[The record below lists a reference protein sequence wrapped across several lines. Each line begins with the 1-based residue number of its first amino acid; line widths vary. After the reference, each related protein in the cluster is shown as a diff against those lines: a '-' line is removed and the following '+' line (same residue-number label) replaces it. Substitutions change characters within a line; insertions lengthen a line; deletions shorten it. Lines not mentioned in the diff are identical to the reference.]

1 MKEGFNSLNIEIDND
16 QFISKIL
23 SFLKDHG
30 IHDKRKDSIHFV
42 MQYAKKFSPKMTIL
56 NKDFLNALE
65 KRIEAKTLLGEILI
79 DDEED
84 CTDSDDEPPS
94 KRPK

>member
-1 MKEGFNSLNIEIDND
+1 MKLGNNGNQGNQGNVVTLEDLKEGFKSLKIEVDND

-42 MQYAKKFSPKMTIL
+42 MQYAKNLVPK
-56 NKDFLNALE
+56 
-65 KRIEAKTLLGEILI
+65 
-79 DDEED
+79 
-84 CTDSDDEPPS
+84 
-94 KRPK
+94 